1 MFIIFD
7 KRTGAILYTI
17 ENQVEEIRLEE
28 TQGLVESNEKIG
40 ILDYYV
46 NLFDLQLTKKIYVSI
61 EQYESKLLINSD
73 DKELKEVELRIEKQD
88 GLKST
93 KVPLTDGKA
102 EIPLIIE
109 TAEIVRFSVFDYKTK
124 SNILEVNNSKEE
136 IDINKGIVI

>member
-1 MFIIFD
+1 MYLIFD
-7 KRTGAILYTI
+7 KRNGAILYTI

-28 TQGLVESNEKIG
+28 IQGLIESNEKIS
-40 ILDYYV
+40 ILDYFV
-46 NLFDLQLTKKIYVSI
+46 DLNNLQLKKKTYVSI

-109 TAEIVRFSVFDYKTK
+109 TSEIVRFSVFDYKTK